1 MTACVQTPTELAAR
15 TIELHSV
22 LSQPRNLPML
32 RDYDMVAAVPQ
43 TEVWTTVPL
52 PDGRWA
58 VSQGKITVYDIPLA
72 DYPTLRKG
80 LNSVEVSRRI
90 RQWGRELP
98 PGHPAYAEVSALAA
112 RLGSSP
118 RKTFTVFEV
127 VLPHAEK
134 QPEGGEI
141 KVTET
146 NLSEIITNVEESIL
160 AAVGA
165 LVPLLGPAARAKV
178 AGMIAA

>member
-1 MTACVQTPTELAAR
+1 MTACVQTAAELAAR
-15 TIELHSV
+15 TVELHSV

-32 RDYDMVAAVPQ
+32 RDYDMVASVPQ

-72 DYPTLRKG
+72 DYPALRKG

-118 RKTFTVFEV
+118 RKAFTVFEV
-127 VLPHAEK
+127 VLPHTEK
-134 QPEGGEI
+134 QPEGGM
-141 KVTET
+141 VRA
-146 NLSEIITNVEESIL
+146 SEINVGGIITDVEANVL

-165 LVPLLGPAARAKV
+165 LVPLLGPAARAKM
-178 AGMIAA
+178 AGMVAA